1 MNLML
6 LGAISMASL
15 VISLFFLRYWRS
27 TGDRFFL
34 FFALSF
40 FIDGID
46 RVLLAPSAQGLDDVP
61 EYYLVRLVAY
71 VLILVAI
78 LDKNRPHKGP

>member
-1 MNLML
+1 MYDML
-6 LGAISMASL
+6 LGAIAMASL
-15 VISLFFLRYWRS
+15 VVSLFFLRFWRS

-40 FIDGID
+40 FIDGMD
-46 RVLLAPSAQGLDDVP
+46 RVLLAPGAQSTDEAP
-61 EYYLVRLVAY
+61 AYYLVRLVAY
-71 VLILVAI
+71 ALILVAI